1 MTTGDLGDAMYQL
14 RVWMEANLSP
24 RIPKL
29 EGETTVQWAIRAM
42 NDGIVLPSAPDVPGR
57 HAPAGE
63 VVPGSHVVGA
73 KYQRPA
79 GGLEPRFK
87 AGDRLYGEFWPVG
100 SEAEVL
106 EVKIENG
113 KEMVRF
119 QLPRAKGGEEV
130 WGAADKY
137 AKL

>member
-42 NDGIVLPSAPDVPGR
+42 NDGIVVPSAPDVRDNPGL
-57 HAPAGE
+57 
-63 VVPGSHVVGA
+63 SVVGA

-87 AGDRLYGEFWPVG
+87 AGDRLYGEFWPIG